1 MKKIKLFFL
10 LVIIF
15 YPAAL
20 LIAQSLPAHDSLV
33 NLRKNII
40 NENGRKIFITD
51 VLISGNKKT
60 KTYLIKR
67 EMLLQKGDSVSLNA
81 LPDLLTQSQNLV
93 YNTTLFTKVD
103 IVPIFKDSNEIII
116 IVDLKE
122 KWYIYPLPQF
132 QLIARN
138 FNDWINTYDADLD
151 RVIYGLKFSHY
162 NLSGRRDQLHIYLLN
177 GYSRNISV
185 RYVAPYSNPS
195 LTRGFSFS
203 AGYTSNRTV
212 SYNTNYKNKI
222 LQYTNDNFVNSNVTI
237 GGAYT
242 IRNGYYLTHILGL
255 NFQSLKVDR
264 EIIKPEYNPNYLGNE
279 KSKSFIPD
287 LSYSIVYSKVDNAR
301 YPLKGKSISGQ
312 FLKRGVGFK
321 GGINMAQL
329 SGTFTKYIS
338 HKNSWYS
345 SYNIQTK
352 LKMPFNLA
360 YINQNAIGYNDYN
373 LRGLE
378 YYVIDGPV
386 SAIAKYTLKK
396 KVISFKIPIPF
407 HLKTIP
413 NIPISI
419 FAKGYADLGYGYNKP
434 AYKSYLNN
442 RMLYTGGFGIDIL
455 TVYDINLRIEYSF
468 NQLNENGL
476 FLHSNGGF

>member
-1 MKKIKLFFL
+1 MRKIKLFFL
-10 LVIIF
+10 L
-15 YPAAL
+15 AL
-20 LIAQSLPAHDSLV
+20 ISIPTAFVLGQSSSPKDSLQ
-33 NLRKNII
+33 NRQDSII
-40 NENGRKIFITD
+40 NYNTKKIFITD

-67 EMLLQKGDSVSLNA
+67 EMLLHKGDSINIEA

-93 YNTTLFTKVD
+93 YNTTLFTKVE
-103 IVPIFKDSNEIII
+103 IVPIFKDSNELII

-138 FNDWINTYDADLD
+138 FNDWLNTYDADLD

-162 NLSGRRDQLHIYLLN
+162 NLSGRRDQLHVYLLN

-203 AGYTSNRTV
+203 AGYTSNRNI

-222 LQYTNDNFVNSNVTI
+222 LQYTNDKFVNSNVTI

-255 NFQSLKVDR
+255 NFQMVKVDE
-264 EIIKPEYNPNYLGNE
+264 EIIKPEFNPNYLGND
-279 KSKSFIPD
+279 KTKRFIPD
-287 LSYSIVYSKVDNAR
+287 VYYTIQYSKVDNAR
-301 YPLKGKSISGQ
+301 YPLIGKSISGQ
-312 FLKRGVGFK
+312 FLKRGSGFK
-321 GGINMAQL
+321 GGINMSQF
-329 SGTFTKYIS
+329 SGSFTKYIP
-338 HKNSWYS
+338 HRNSWYS
-345 SYNIQTK
+345 SYSIQTK
-352 LKMPFNLA
+352 IKMPFNLA
-360 YINQNAIGYNDYN
+360 YINQTAIGYNEYN

-378 YYVIDGPV
+378 YYVVDGPL

-396 KVISFKIPIPF
+396 KVTSFKIPIPF

-434 AYKSYLNN
+434 NYKAYLNN
-442 RMLYTGGFGIDIL
+442 RLLYTGGFGIDIL